1 MSRPRNALY
10 ATALLLP
17 AAVAFVARRWLAKGG
32 GMGEI
37 KEIGRRLA
45 EDPWIGKLDEVIE
58 LVADDYVGHE
68 PTSPEAIRGKEGFR
82 EFVDRYLAAFPDGRI
97 TVDQQIAEG
106 DLVVNRW
113 TGRGTNTGELQGM
126 PPTGKQVTVTGITIA
141 RIEDGRLREDWTS
154 WDTLGML
161 QQLGVVPEMAPTQA

>member
-10 ATALLLP
+10 ATAVLVP
-17 AAVAFVARRWLAKGG
+17 AAAAFVWRRWLARGG
-32 GMGEI
+32 RMGEI
-37 KEIGRRLA
+37 KEIARRLA
-45 EDPWIGKLDEVIE
+45 EDPWIGKLDETLE
-58 LVADDYVGHE
+58 LVADEYVGYE
-68 PTSPEAIRGKEGFR
+68 PSSPEPLRGKEGYR
-82 EFVDRYLAAFPDGRI
+82 EFVERYLTAFPDGRI

-113 TGRGTNTGELQGM
+113 TGRGTNTGELLGM

-141 RIEDGRLREDWTS
+141 RIEGGKLREDWTS

-161 QQLGVVPEMAPTQA
+161 QQVGVVPELAPAQA